1 MKLIENNWKAQK
13 WLSGSLTNIYSIKN
27 NVLSTFIGMNG
38 INQTSIRLES
48 YKNKIV
54 PVSRISAAKKIALKA
69 VNNRFSWRRSTR
81 KSPLGG
87 NKPTFCRINKNHNMV
102 KLIKLQHF
110 ANVIENI
117 HFFHEMTRTFF
128 PICTAD
134 TQTPF
139 RFVQIFRVIINV
151 K

>member
-13 WLSGSLTNIYSIKN
+13 WLSGSLTNIYFIKN

-38 INQTSIRLES
+38 INQTSIRLQS
-48 YKNKIV
+48 YKKKSFRSV
-54 PVSRISAAKKIALKA
+54 GFQQQKKIALKA

-81 KSPLGG
+81 KSPLGE

-117 HFFHEMTRTFF
+117 LFFSWNDTDFF
-128 PICTAD
+128 SPLHSWHTNTVSLCSNI
-134 TQTPF
+134 
-139 RFVQIFRVIINV
+139 
-151 K
+151 